1 MLPPNWMTHRK
12 NLLSRSP
19 LPQTETQITDTTSR
33 PVPTCP
39 AARPPSR
46 RTVLRAAMRTAVT
59 KIDAALNLADHAIP
73 PPPACWPANP
83 QPARPVCRNGMI
95 CAA

>member
-1 MLPPNWMTHRK
+1 MRPPNWMTHRK
-12 NLLSRSP
+12 TLLSRPP
-19 LPQTETQITDTTSR
+19 LPQTETQITETTSR

-39 AARPPSR
+39 AATPHRGEPCCEPQ
-46 RTVLRAAMRTAVT
+46 MRTAVT

-83 QPARPVCRNGMI
+83 QPGRDRYAVTG
-95 CAA
+95 

>member
-1 MLPPNWMTHRK
+1 
-12 NLLSRSP
+12 
-19 LPQTETQITDTTSR
+19 
-33 PVPTCP
+33 
-39 AARPPSR
+39 
-46 RTVLRAAMRTAVT
+46 MRTAVT
-59 KIDAALNLADHAIP
+59 KIDSALNLADHAIP